1 MSPVWT
7 PRRKVVWI
15 DANGYVWHLSGDR
28 AGEEGAK
35 MAPSPKGLDD
45 VEESVL
51 VDEGQHIEGAIA
63 RGRSVAKRDMDF
75 TVHLTADTPRA
86 LRVLKER
93 WRSGWSAT
101 KPGHWC
107 EFTSSGGWRWRSVLR
122 AGEQV
127 PAFKKDDALIC
138 RATYHVPAL
147 AAWPW
152 WTGFEISAEWS
163 TTANVG
169 EGALTLVNPC
179 SEDLTWEATL
189 AGPGTYSITDGP
201 GGPWVELPTL
211 PSGWTMRVDTSTT
224 RPTVIG
230 TTAAGELVNLWGQMR
245 GRRFTR
251 ASQLPAAR
259 GLTPSQTVLGIRI
272 EGGNGEAEALI
283 EARPKYRSGS

>member
-15 DANGYVWHLSGDR
+15 DRNGYVWHLSGDR

-35 MAPSPKGLDD
+35 MAPDPQGLDD
-45 VEESVL
+45 VDETIL
-51 VDEGQHIEGAIA
+51 LDEGQHIEGAIA
-63 RGRSVAKRDMDF
+63 RGRSVGKREMDF
-75 TVHLTADTPRA
+75 TVHLTAKTPRA

-93 WRSGWSAT
+93 WRSGWSST
-101 KPGHWC
+101 EPGHWC
-107 EFTSSGGWRWRSVLR
+107 EYTSTGGWRWRSVLR

-127 PAFKKDDALIC
+127 PAVKKDDALIG

-152 WTGFEISAEWS
+152 WTGFDISALWS
-163 TTANVG
+163 TTANLG
-169 EGALTLVNPC
+169 EGEVTMVNPC
-179 SEDLTWEATL
+179 SEDLAWVATL
-189 AGPGTYSITDGP
+189 TGPGTYSITDGP
-201 GGPWVELPTL
+201 GGDWLELPRLST
-211 PSGWTMRVDTSTT
+211 GWTMRVDTSPT

-230 TTAAGELVNLWGQMR
+230 ITPAGELVNLWGQMR

-251 ASQLPAAR
+251 ASNLPAAR
-259 GLTPSQTVLGIRI
+259 GLDPSRTTLGIRVS
-272 EGGNGEAEALI
+272 GGNGEATALF